1 MKALV
6 EFVGAGP
13 GAEDLITVRGL
24 RALEQADLVVYAG
37 SLVNPAHLK
46 ACKANCT
53 CLDSASMNLGE
64 QIEAMSDAA
73 LAGKRVVRLHTGDP
87 AMYGASNEQI
97 RGLAQ
102 KGVAASIIPGVSS
115 VFAAAAALGC
125 ELTSPDVSQS
135 VVLTRTP
142 GRTPMPQGEDA
153 AAFARTG
160 AMLVFFLSTGKVG
173 ELMRHLME
181 QGGLAEDTPAAIVY
195 RASWPDER
203 ILRGTVGDI
212 ARQALV
218 IVGRALGA
226 NGTASRLYDADF
238 SHGYRNRLVSENFDG
253 RCALYAFTDKG
264 LTRAREIAAG
274 LGLPT
279 VLHSTRSSNAE
290 GIMHIPAQDFDSRLA
305 ANWAQFDAHIFIGA
319 TGIPF
324 RKAAPLLRDK
334 SIDPAVLACPES
346 GSHVIALTSGHFGG
360 TNRLARRIARITGGQ
375 AVIGSPADV
384 NSLPAFDEAAA
395 QEHARILNPEAVRAL
410 NAALLD
416 GSPIAFCG
424 TRAVFERHFASTGQV
439 AFFENPQ
446 DVTCGHAILWD
457 SENTLPEEVL
467 YLDVSSRAF
476 VLGVGCRR
484 GVKPQELRL
493 VAERYLSEFGLN
505 AENIASIATCTVKED
520 EPTILGLGEAW
531 QVPVAF
537 HSAEELDAVPVS
549 APSEKVREKVGTASV
564 CEAACLL
571 SAGYGSIPQPA
582 LYAPKSAFGDVT
594 LALARL
600 PHLPVPKSGQGEI
613 VVAGLGSGAPGHI
626 TPDVDTA
633 LRRCDT
639 VAGYSHYVDFIRDRI
654 AGKPVIQNG
663 MKGEVERCLSALE
676 AALDGQNVC
685 MVCSGDPGILA
696 MAGLLYELR
705 AREPRFG
712 DIPIRVLPGITAATI
727 AAASLGAPLQNGFS
741 LVSLS
746 DLLVP
751 ADEVRRN
758 IRSVAQSLLPVA
770 LYNPAGRKR
779 RDLLE
784 ETLAVFREHRGED
797 VLCAYVK
804 NAGREQET
812 KWAGKLSEFPA
823 AEVDMSTLIIIGG
836 PALIPASCTSRAAM
850 WRSIW
855 NRGKREPEERGQRP
869 SEGKPFPSRAFRPP
883 VPAGALP
890 GLRKAKTLTNLL
902 CIITYRGNAKS

>member
-1 MKALV
+1 M
-6 EFVGAGP
+6 
-13 GAEDLITVRGL
+13 
-24 RALEQADLVVYAG
+24 
-37 SLVNPAHLK
+37 
-46 ACKANCT
+46 
-53 CLDSASMNLGE
+53 
-64 QIEAMSDAA
+64 
-73 LAGKRVVRLHTGDP
+73 
-87 AMYGASNEQI
+87 
-97 RGLAQ
+97 
-102 KGVAASIIPGVSS
+102 
-115 VFAAAAALGC
+115 
-125 ELTSPDVSQS
+125 
-135 VVLTRTP
+135 
-142 GRTPMPQGEDA
+142 
-153 AAFARTG
+153 
-160 AMLVFFLSTGKVG
+160 
-173 ELMRHLME
+173 
-181 QGGLAEDTPAAIVY
+181 
-195 RASWPDER
+195 
-203 ILRGTVGDI
+203 
-212 ARQALV
+212 
-218 IVGRALGA
+218 
-226 NGTASRLYDADF
+226 
-238 SHGYRNRLVSENFDG
+238 
-253 RCALYAFTDKG
+253 
-264 LTRAREIAAG
+264 
-274 LGLPT
+274 
-279 VLHSTRSSNAE
+279 
-290 GIMHIPAQDFDSRLA
+290 
-305 ANWAQFDAHIFIGA
+305 
-319 TGIPF
+319 
-324 RKAAPLLRDK
+324 
-334 SIDPAVLACPES
+334 
-346 GSHVIALTSGHFGG
+346 
-360 TNRLARRIARITGGQ
+360 
-375 AVIGSPADV
+375 
-384 NSLPAFDEAAA
+384 
-395 QEHARILNPEAVRAL
+395 
-410 NAALLD
+410 
-416 GSPIAFCG
+416 
-424 TRAVFERHFASTGQV
+424 
-439 AFFENPQ
+439 
-446 DVTCGHAILWD
+446 
-457 SENTLPEEVL
+457 
-467 YLDVSSRAF
+467 
-476 VLGVGCRR
+476 
-484 GVKPQELRL
+484 
-493 VAERYLSEFGLN
+493 
-505 AENIASIATCTVKED
+505 
-520 EPTILGLGEAW
+520 
-531 QVPVAF
+531 AF

-626 TPDVDTA
+626 TPDADTA

-812 KWAGKLSEFPA
+812 KWLGKLSEFPA

-836 PALIPASCTSRAAM
+836 PRTRLDSGVLYEP
-850 WRSIW
+850 
-855 NRGKREPEERGQRP
+855 RGYVEKYME
-869 SEGKPFPSRAFRPP
+869 
-883 VPAGALP
+883 
-890 GLRKAKTLTNLL
+890 
-902 CIITYRGNAKS
+902 

>member
-46 ACKANCT
+46 ACKADCT

-73 LAGKRVVRLHTGDP
+73 LTGKRVVRLHTGDP
-87 AMYGASNEQI
+87 AMYGAINEQI

-181 QGGLAEDTPAAIVY
+181 QGGLAEGTPAAIVY

-212 ARQALV
+212 ARQAEEAGLGRQALV

-238 SHGYRNRLVSENFDG
+238 SHGYRNRLVSEDFDG

-279 VLHSTRSSNAE
+279 VLHSTRPSSAE
-290 GIMHIPAQDFDSRLA
+290 GIVHIPAQDFDSRLA

-334 SIDPAVLACPES
+334 NIDPAVLACPES

-446 DVTCGHAILWD
+446 DVTCGHAVLWD

-505 AENIASIATCTVKED
+505 AENIAGIATCTVKED
-520 EPTILGLGEAW
+520 EPAILGLGEAW

-571 SAGYGSIPQPA
+571 SAGYGSIPQPT

-633 LRRCDT
+633 IRRCDT

-676 AALDGQNVC
+676 AALAGQNVC

-705 AREPRFG
+705 TREPRFR

-727 AAASLGAPLQNGFS
+727 AASSLGAPLQNGFS

-746 DLLVP
+746 DLLVS

-812 KWAGKLSEFPA
+812 KWLGKLSEFPA

-836 PALIPASCTSRAAM
+836 PRTRLDSGVLYEP
-850 WRSIW
+850 
-855 NRGKREPEERGQRP
+855 RGYVEKYME
-869 SEGKPFPSRAFRPP
+869 
-883 VPAGALP
+883 
-890 GLRKAKTLTNLL
+890 
-902 CIITYRGNAKS
+902 

>member
-46 ACKANCT
+46 ACKADCT

-73 LAGKRVVRLHTGDP
+73 LTGKRVVRLHTGDP
-87 AMYGASNEQI
+87 AMYGAINEQI

-181 QGGLAEDTPAAIVY
+181 QGGLAEGNPAAIVY

-212 ARQALV
+212 ARQAEEAGLGRQALV

-238 SHGYRNRLVSENFDG
+238 SHGYRNRLVSEDFDG

-279 VLHSTRSSNAE
+279 VLHSTHPSGAE
-290 GIMHIPAQDFDSRLA
+290 GIVHIPAQDFDSRLA

-334 SIDPAVLACPES
+334 NIDPAVLACPES

-446 DVTCGHAILWD
+446 DVTCGHAVLWD

-505 AENIASIATCTVKED
+505 AENIAGIATCTVKED
-520 EPTILGLGEAW
+520 EPAILGLGEAW

-633 LRRCDT
+633 IRRCDT

-676 AALDGQNVC
+676 AALAGQNVC

-705 AREPRFG
+705 TREPRFR

-727 AAASLGAPLQNGFS
+727 AASSLGAPLQNGFS

-746 DLLVP
+746 DLLVS

-812 KWAGKLSEFPA
+812 KWLGKLSEFPA

-836 PALIPASCTSRAAM
+836 PRTRLDSGVLYEP
-850 WRSIW
+850 
-855 NRGKREPEERGQRP
+855 RGYVEKYME
-869 SEGKPFPSRAFRPP
+869 
-883 VPAGALP
+883 
-890 GLRKAKTLTNLL
+890 
-902 CIITYRGNAKS
+902 

>member
-46 ACKANCT
+46 ACKADCT

-87 AMYGASNEQI
+87 AMYGAINEQI

-181 QGGLAEDTPAAIVY
+181 QGGLAEGTPAAIVY

-212 ARQALV
+212 ARQAEEAGLGRQALV

-279 VLHSTRSSNAE
+279 VLHSTRPSSAE
-290 GIMHIPAQDFDSRLA
+290 GIVHIPAQDFDSRLA

-334 SIDPAVLACPES
+334 NIDPAVLACPES

-446 DVTCGHAILWD
+446 DVTCGHAVLWD

-520 EPTILGLGEAW
+520 EPAILELGEAW

-571 SAGYGSIPQPA
+571 SAGYGSIPQPT

-633 LRRCDT
+633 IRRCDT

-676 AALDGQNVC
+676 AALAGQNVC

-705 AREPRFG
+705 TREPRFR

-727 AAASLGAPLQNGFS
+727 AASSLGAPLQNGFS

-746 DLLVP
+746 DLLVS

-779 RDLLE
+779 RNLLE

-812 KWAGKLSEFPA
+812 KWLGKLSEFPA

-836 PALIPASCTSRAAM
+836 PRTRLDSGVLYEP
-850 WRSIW
+850 
-855 NRGKREPEERGQRP
+855 RGYVEKYME
-869 SEGKPFPSRAFRPP
+869 
-883 VPAGALP
+883 
-890 GLRKAKTLTNLL
+890 
-902 CIITYRGNAKS
+902 

>member
-46 ACKANCT
+46 ACKADCT

-73 LAGKRVVRLHTGDP
+73 LTGKRVVRLHTGDP
-87 AMYGASNEQI
+87 AMYGAINEQI

-181 QGGLAEDTPAAIVY
+181 QGGLAEGTPAAIVY

-212 ARQALV
+212 ARQAEEAGLGRQALV

-238 SHGYRNRLVSENFDG
+238 SHGYRNRLVSEDFDG

-279 VLHSTRSSNAE
+279 VLHSTHPSGAE
-290 GIMHIPAQDFDSRLA
+290 GIVHIPAQDFDSRLA

-334 SIDPAVLACPES
+334 NIDPAVLACPES

-446 DVTCGHAILWD
+446 DVTCGHAVLWD

-505 AENIASIATCTVKED
+505 AENIAGIATCTVKED
-520 EPTILGLGEAW
+520 EPAILGLGEAW

-633 LRRCDT
+633 IRRCDT

-676 AALDGQNVC
+676 AALAGQNVC

-705 AREPRFG
+705 TREPRFR

-727 AAASLGAPLQNGFS
+727 AASSLGAPLQNGFS

-746 DLLVP
+746 DLLVS

-784 ETLAVFREHRGED
+784 ETLAVFRDHRGED
-797 VLCAYVK
+797 VLCASVK
-804 NAGREQET
+804 IAGREQET
-812 KWAGKLSEFPA
+812 KWLGKLSEFPA

-836 PALIPASCTSRAAM
+836 PRTRLDSGVLYEP
-850 WRSIW
+850 
-855 NRGKREPEERGQRP
+855 RGYVEKYME
-869 SEGKPFPSRAFRPP
+869 
-883 VPAGALP
+883 
-890 GLRKAKTLTNLL
+890 
-902 CIITYRGNAKS
+902 

>member
-46 ACKANCT
+46 ACKADCT

-87 AMYGASNEQI
+87 AMYGTINEQI

-212 ARQALV
+212 ARQAEEAGLGRQALV

-279 VLHSTRSSNAE
+279 VLHSTRPSSAE
-290 GIMHIPAQDFDSRLA
+290 GIVHIPAQDFDSRLA

-334 SIDPAVLACPES
+334 NIDPAVLACPES

-384 NSLPAFDEAAA
+384 NGLPAFDEAAA

-446 DVTCGHAILWD
+446 DVTCGHAVLWD
-457 SENTLPEEVL
+457 SENTLPEGML
-467 YLDVSSRAF
+467 HLDVSSRAF

-520 EPTILGLGEAW
+520 EPAILGLGEAW

-571 SAGYGSIPQPA
+571 SAGYGSIPQPT

-600 PHLPVPKSGQGEI
+600 PHLAVPQNGQGEI

-676 AALDGQNVC
+676 AALAGQNVC

-705 AREPRFG
+705 TREPRFR

-746 DLLVP
+746 DLLVS

-784 ETLAVFREHRGED
+784 ETLAVFREHRGGD

-812 KWAGKLSEFPA
+812 KWVGKLSEFPA

-836 PALIPASCTSRAAM
+836 PRTRLDSGVLYEP
-850 WRSIW
+850 
-855 NRGKREPEERGQRP
+855 RGYVEKYME
-869 SEGKPFPSRAFRPP
+869 
-883 VPAGALP
+883 
-890 GLRKAKTLTNLL
+890 
-902 CIITYRGNAKS
+902 

>member
-87 AMYGASNEQI
+87 AMYGAINEQI

-212 ARQALV
+212 ARQAEEAGLGRQALV

-238 SHGYRNRLVSENFDG
+238 SHGYRNRLVSEDFDG

-279 VLHSTRSSNAE
+279 VLHSTRPSNAE
-290 GIMHIPAQDFDSRLA
+290 GIVHIPAQDFDSRLA

-324 RKAAPLLRDK
+324 RKATPLLRGK

-346 GSHVIALTSGHFGG
+346 GSHVIAITSGHFGG

-384 NSLPAFDEAAA
+384 NGLPAFDEAAA

-416 GSPIAFCG
+416 GTPIAFCG

-439 AFFENPQ
+439 VFFENPQ
-446 DVTCGHAILWD
+446 KVTCGHVVLWD
-457 SENTLPEEVL
+457 SENTLPEGVL
-467 YLDVSSRAF
+467 HLDVSSRAF

-505 AENIASIATCTVKED
+505 AENIAGIATCTVKED
-520 EPTILGLGEAW
+520 EPAILGLGEAW

-571 SAGYGSIPQPA
+571 SAGYGSIPQPT

-600 PHLPVPKSGQGEI
+600 PHLAVLKSGQGKI

-676 AALDGQNVC
+676 AALAGQNVC

-705 AREPRFG
+705 TREPRFR

-746 DLLVP
+746 DLLVS

-784 ETLAVFREHRGED
+784 ETLAVFREHRGGD

-812 KWAGKLSEFPA
+812 KWVGKLSEFPA

-836 PALIPASCTSRAAM
+836 PRTRLDSGVLYEP
-850 WRSIW
+850 
-855 NRGKREPEERGQRP
+855 RGYVEKYME
-869 SEGKPFPSRAFRPP
+869 
-883 VPAGALP
+883 
-890 GLRKAKTLTNLL
+890 
-902 CIITYRGNAKS
+902 

>member
-46 ACKANCT
+46 ACKADCT

-73 LAGKRVVRLHTGDP
+73 LTGKRVVRLHTGDP
-87 AMYGASNEQI
+87 AMYGAINEQI

-181 QGGLAEDTPAAIVY
+181 QGGLAEGTPAAIVY

-212 ARQALV
+212 ARQAEEAGLGRQALV

-238 SHGYRNRLVSENFDG
+238 SHGYRNRLVSEDFDG

-279 VLHSTRSSNAE
+279 VLHSTRPSNAE
-290 GIMHIPAQDFDSRLA
+290 GIAHIPAQDFDSRLA

-334 SIDPAVLACPES
+334 NIDPAVLACPES

-446 DVTCGHAILWD
+446 DVTCGHAVLWD

-505 AENIASIATCTVKED
+505 AENIAGIATCTVKED
-520 EPTILGLGEAW
+520 EPAILGLGEAW

-571 SAGYGSIPQPA
+571 SAGYGSIPQPT

-600 PHLPVPKSGQGEI
+600 PHLAVPQNGQGEI

-676 AALDGQNVC
+676 AALAGQNVC

-705 AREPRFG
+705 TREPRFR

-727 AAASLGAPLQNGFS
+727 AASSLGAPLQNGFS

-746 DLLVP
+746 DLLVS

-836 PALIPASCTSRAAM
+836 PRTRLDSGVLYEP
-850 WRSIW
+850 
-855 NRGKREPEERGQRP
+855 RGYVEKYME
-869 SEGKPFPSRAFRPP
+869 
-883 VPAGALP
+883 
-890 GLRKAKTLTNLL
+890 
-902 CIITYRGNAKS
+902 

>member
-46 ACKANCT
+46 ACKADCT

-87 AMYGASNEQI
+87 AMYGAINEQI

-212 ARQALV
+212 ARQAEEAGLGRQALV

-279 VLHSTRSSNAE
+279 VLHSTRPSSAE
-290 GIMHIPAQDFDSRLA
+290 GIVHIPAQDFDSRLA

-324 RKAAPLLRDK
+324 RKATPLLRGK

-384 NSLPAFDEAAA
+384 NGLPAFDEAAA
-395 QEHARILNPEAVRAL
+395 QEHARILNPKAVRAL

-416 GSPIAFCG
+416 GTPIAFCG

-439 AFFENPQ
+439 VFFENPQ
-446 DVTCGHAILWD
+446 KVTCGHAVLWD

-505 AENIASIATCTVKED
+505 AENIAGIATCTVKED
-520 EPTILGLGEAW
+520 EPAILGLGEAW
-531 QVPVAF
+531 RVPVAF
-537 HSAEELDAVPVS
+537 HSGEELDAVPVS

-571 SAGYGSIPQPA
+571 SAGYGSIPQPT

-676 AALDGQNVC
+676 AALAGQNVC

-779 RDLLE
+779 RALLD
-784 ETLAVFREHRGED
+784 ETLAVFREHRGRD

-836 PALIPASCTSRAAM
+836 PRTRLDSGVLYEP
-850 WRSIW
+850 
-855 NRGKREPEERGQRP
+855 RGYVEKYME
-869 SEGKPFPSRAFRPP
+869 
-883 VPAGALP
+883 
-890 GLRKAKTLTNLL
+890 
-902 CIITYRGNAKS
+902 

>member
-181 QGGLAEDTPAAIVY
+181 QGGLAEGTPAAIVY

-212 ARQALV
+212 ARQAEEAGLGRQALV

-238 SHGYRNRLVSENFDG
+238 SHGYRNRLVSEDFDG

-279 VLHSTRSSNAE
+279 VLHSTRPSNAE
-290 GIMHIPAQDFDSRLA
+290 GIVHIPAQDFDSRLA

-324 RKAAPLLRDK
+324 RKVAPLLRGK

-384 NSLPAFDEAAA
+384 NGLPAFDEAAA
-395 QEHARILNPEAVRAL
+395 QEHACILNPEAVRAL

-446 DVTCGHAILWD
+446 DVTCGHAVLWD
-457 SENTLPEEVL
+457 SENMLPEEVL

-505 AENIASIATCTVKED
+505 AENIAGIATCTVKED
-520 EPTILGLGEAW
+520 EPAILGLGEAW

-571 SAGYGSIPQPA
+571 SAGYGSIPQPT

-600 PHLPVPKSGQGEI
+600 PHLAVPKSGQGEI

-676 AALDGQNVC
+676 AALAGQNVC

-705 AREPRFG
+705 TREPRFR

-727 AAASLGAPLQNGFS
+727 AASSLGAPLQNGFS

-779 RDLLE
+779 RALLD
-784 ETLAVFREHRGED
+784 ETLAVFREHRGRD

-812 KWAGKLSEFPA
+812 KWVGKLSEFPA

-836 PALIPASCTSRAAM
+836 PRTRLDSGVLYEP
-850 WRSIW
+850 
-855 NRGKREPEERGQRP
+855 RGYVEKYME
-869 SEGKPFPSRAFRPP
+869 
-883 VPAGALP
+883 
-890 GLRKAKTLTNLL
+890 
-902 CIITYRGNAKS
+902 

>member
-46 ACKANCT
+46 ACKADCT

-73 LAGKRVVRLHTGDP
+73 LTGKRVVRLHTGDP
-87 AMYGASNEQI
+87 AMYGAINEQI

-181 QGGLAEDTPAAIVY
+181 QGGLAEGTPAAIVY

-212 ARQALV
+212 ARQAEEAGLGRQALV

-238 SHGYRNRLVSENFDG
+238 SHGYRNRLVSEDFDG

-279 VLHSTRSSNAE
+279 VLHSTHPSGAE
-290 GIMHIPAQDFDSRLA
+290 GIVHIPAQDFDSRLA

-334 SIDPAVLACPES
+334 NIDPAVLACPES

-446 DVTCGHAILWD
+446 DVTCGHAVLWD

-505 AENIASIATCTVKED
+505 AENIAGIATCTVKED
-520 EPTILGLGEAW
+520 EPAILGLGEAW

-633 LRRCDT
+633 IRRCDT

-676 AALDGQNVC
+676 AALAGQNVC

-705 AREPRFG
+705 TREPRFR

-727 AAASLGAPLQNGFS
+727 AASSLGAPLQNGFS

-746 DLLVP
+746 DLLVS

-770 LYNPAGRKR
+770 LYNPAGFPGTSGR
-779 RDLLE
+779 RRPVRL
-784 ETLAVFREHRGED
+784 RQ
-797 VLCAYVK
+797 K
-804 NAGREQET
+804 
-812 KWAGKLSEFPA
+812 
-823 AEVDMSTLIIIGG
+823 
-836 PALIPASCTSRAAM
+836 
-850 WRSIW
+850 
-855 NRGKREPEERGQRP
+855 RGQGAGNQMVGQAVRVP
-869 SEGKPFPSRAFRPP
+869 RRRGRHVHAHHYRRPP
-883 VPAGALP
+883 DPP
-890 GLRKAKTLTNLL
+890 
-902 CIITYRGNAKS
+902 

>member
-46 ACKANCT
+46 ACKADCT

-73 LAGKRVVRLHTGDP
+73 LTGKRVVRLHTGDP
-87 AMYGASNEQI
+87 AMYGAINEQI

-181 QGGLAEDTPAAIVY
+181 QGGLAEGTPAAIVY

-212 ARQALV
+212 ARQAEEAGLGRQALV

-238 SHGYRNRLVSENFDG
+238 SHGYRNRLVSEDFDG

-279 VLHSTRSSNAE
+279 VLHSTHPSGAE
-290 GIMHIPAQDFDSRLA
+290 GIVHIPAQDFDSRLA

-334 SIDPAVLACPES
+334 NIDPAVLACPES

-446 DVTCGHAILWD
+446 DVTCGHAVLWD

-505 AENIASIATCTVKED
+505 AENIAGIATCTVKED
-520 EPTILGLGEAW
+520 EPAILGLGEAW

-676 AALDGQNVC
+676 AALAGQNVC

-705 AREPRFG
+705 TREPRFR

-727 AAASLGAPLQNGFS
+727 AASSLGAPLQNGFS

-812 KWAGKLSEFPA
+812 KWLGKLSEFPA

-836 PALIPASCTSRAAM
+836 PRTRLDSGVLYEP
-850 WRSIW
+850 
-855 NRGKREPEERGQRP
+855 RGYVEKYME
-869 SEGKPFPSRAFRPP
+869 
-883 VPAGALP
+883 
-890 GLRKAKTLTNLL
+890 
-902 CIITYRGNAKS
+902 

>member
-46 ACKANCT
+46 ACKADCT

-73 LAGKRVVRLHTGDP
+73 LTGKRVVRLHTGDP
-87 AMYGASNEQI
+87 AMYGAINEQI

-181 QGGLAEDTPAAIVY
+181 QGGLAEGTPAAIVY

-212 ARQALV
+212 ARQAQEAGLGRQALV

-238 SHGYRNRLVSENFDG
+238 SHGYRNRLVSEDFDG

-279 VLHSTRSSNAE
+279 VLHSTHPSGAE
-290 GIMHIPAQDFDSRLA
+290 GIVHIPAQDFDSRLA

-334 SIDPAVLACPES
+334 NIDPAVLACPES

-446 DVTCGHAILWD
+446 DVTCGHAVLWD

-505 AENIASIATCTVKED
+505 AENIAGIATCTVKED
-520 EPTILGLGEAW
+520 EPAILGLGEAW

-633 LRRCDT
+633 IRRCDT

-676 AALDGQNVC
+676 AALAGQNVC

-705 AREPRFG
+705 TREPRFR

-727 AAASLGAPLQNGFS
+727 AASSLGAPLQNGFS

-746 DLLVP
+746 DLLVS

-812 KWAGKLSEFPA
+812 KWLGKLSEFPA

-836 PALIPASCTSRAAM
+836 PRTRLDSGVLYEP
-850 WRSIW
+850 
-855 NRGKREPEERGQRP
+855 RGYVEKYME
-869 SEGKPFPSRAFRPP
+869 
-883 VPAGALP
+883 
-890 GLRKAKTLTNLL
+890 
-902 CIITYRGNAKS
+902 

>member
-46 ACKANCT
+46 ACKADCT

-73 LAGKRVVRLHTGDP
+73 LTGKRVVRLHTGDP
-87 AMYGASNEQI
+87 AMYGAINEQI

-203 ILRGTVGDI
+203 ILRGTVDDI
-212 ARQALV
+212 ARQAEEAGLGRQALV

-238 SHGYRNRLVSENFDG
+238 SHGYRNRLVSEDFDG

-279 VLHSTRSSNAE
+279 VLHSTRPSNAE
-290 GIMHIPAQDFDSRLA
+290 GIAHIPAQDFDSRLA

-324 RKAAPLLRDK
+324 RKATPLLRGK
-334 SIDPAVLACPES
+334 NIDPAVLACPES

-384 NSLPAFDEAAA
+384 NGLPAFDEAAA

-446 DVTCGHAILWD
+446 DVTCGHAVLWD

-505 AENIASIATCTVKED
+505 AENIAGYFAAGNTARVELILTNRPDAKVLRRAEKLQIESVVFDRDTFYNSDRIVGLMRRRQIDYVVLAGFLWLVPENLLTAYPNRIVNIHPALLPRHGGKGMYGDRVHRAVVEAGDRETGI
-520 EPTILGLGEAW
+520 TIHRVNERYDSGDILA
-531 QVPVAF
+531 QYRVPVTETDTSETVAAKVHALEYEHF
-537 HSAEELDAVPVS
+537 PAEI
-549 APSEKVREKVGTASV
+549 EKE
-564 CEAACLL
+564 
-571 SAGYGSIPQPA
+571 I
-582 LYAPKSAFGDVT
+582 
-594 LALARL
+594 ARL
-600 PHLPVPKSGQGEI
+600 
-613 VVAGLGSGAPGHI
+613 
-626 TPDVDTA
+626 
-633 LRRCDT
+633 
-639 VAGYSHYVDFIRDRI
+639 
-654 AGKPVIQNG
+654 
-663 MKGEVERCLSALE
+663 
-676 AALDGQNVC
+676 
-685 MVCSGDPGILA
+685 
-696 MAGLLYELR
+696 
-705 AREPRFG
+705 
-712 DIPIRVLPGITAATI
+712 
-727 AAASLGAPLQNGFS
+727 
-741 LVSLS
+741 
-746 DLLVP
+746 
-751 ADEVRRN
+751 
-758 IRSVAQSLLPVA
+758 
-770 LYNPAGRKR
+770 
-779 RDLLE
+779 
-784 ETLAVFREHRGED
+784 
-797 VLCAYVK
+797 
-804 NAGREQET
+804 
-812 KWAGKLSEFPA
+812 
-823 AEVDMSTLIIIGG
+823 
-836 PALIPASCTSRAAM
+836 
-850 WRSIW
+850 
-855 NRGKREPEERGQRP
+855 
-869 SEGKPFPSRAFRPP
+869 
-883 VPAGALP
+883 
-890 GLRKAKTLTNLL
+890 
-902 CIITYRGNAKS
+902 

>member
-24 RALEQADLVVYAG
+24 SALEQADLVVYAG

-46 ACKANCT
+46 ACKADCT

-73 LAGKRVVRLHTGDP
+73 LTGKRVVRLHTGDP
-87 AMYGASNEQI
+87 AMYGAINEQI

-181 QGGLAEDTPAAIVY
+181 QGGLAEGTPAAIVY

-212 ARQALV
+212 ARQAEEAGLGRQALV

-238 SHGYRNRLVSENFDG
+238 SHGYRNRLVSEDFDG

-279 VLHSTRSSNAE
+279 VLHSTHPSGAE
-290 GIMHIPAQDFDSRLA
+290 GIVHIPAQDFDSRLA

-334 SIDPAVLACPES
+334 NIDPAVLACPES

-446 DVTCGHAILWD
+446 DVTCGHAVLWD

-505 AENIASIATCTVKED
+505 AENIAGIATCTVKED
-520 EPTILGLGEAW
+520 EPAILGLGEAW

-633 LRRCDT
+633 IRRCDT

-676 AALDGQNVC
+676 AALAGQNVC

-705 AREPRFG
+705 TREPRFR

-727 AAASLGAPLQNGFS
+727 AASSLGAPLQNGFS

-746 DLLVP
+746 DLLVS

-812 KWAGKLSEFPA
+812 KWLGKLSEFPA

-836 PALIPASCTSRAAM
+836 PRTRLDSGVLYEP
-850 WRSIW
+850 
-855 NRGKREPEERGQRP
+855 RGYVEKYME
-869 SEGKPFPSRAFRPP
+869 
-883 VPAGALP
+883 
-890 GLRKAKTLTNLL
+890 
-902 CIITYRGNAKS
+902 

>member
-87 AMYGASNEQI
+87 AMYGAINEQI

-212 ARQALV
+212 ARQAEEAGLGRQALV

-279 VLHSTRSSNAE
+279 VLHSTRPSSAE
-290 GIMHIPAQDFDSRLA
+290 GIVHIPAQDFDSRLA

-324 RKAAPLLRDK
+324 RKATPLLRGK

-384 NSLPAFDEAAA
+384 NGLPAFDEAAA

-416 GSPIAFCG
+416 GTPIAFCG

-439 AFFENPQ
+439 VFFENPQ
-446 DVTCGHAILWD
+446 KVTCGHVVLWD
-457 SENTLPEEVL
+457 SENTLPEGVL
-467 YLDVSSRAF
+467 HLDVSSRAF

-520 EPTILGLGEAW
+520 EPAILGLGEAW

-571 SAGYGSIPQPA
+571 SAGYGSIPQPT
-582 LYAPKSAFGDVT
+582 LYAPKAAFGDVT

-600 PHLPVPKSGQGEI
+600 PHLSAPKAARGQ
-613 VVAGLGSGAPGHI
+613 VVVVGLGSGVPEQI
-626 TPDVDTA
+626 TPEVDAA
-633 LRRCDT
+633 LRHCDT
-639 VAGYSHYVDFIRDRI
+639 VAGYSNYVDFIRDRI
-654 AGKPVIQNG
+654 IGKPIIQNG
-663 MKGEVERCLSALE
+663 MMGEVARCRATLE
-676 AALDGQNVC
+676 AAAAGQEVC

-696 MAGLLYELR
+696 MAGLLFELR
-705 AREPRFG
+705 AREPEFA

-746 DLLVP
+746 DLLVS

-784 ETLAVFREHRGED
+784 ETLAVFREHRGGD

-812 KWAGKLSEFPA
+812 KWVGKLSEFPA

-836 PALIPASCTSRAAM
+836 PRTRLDSGVLYEP
-850 WRSIW
+850 
-855 NRGKREPEERGQRP
+855 RGYVEKYME
-869 SEGKPFPSRAFRPP
+869 
-883 VPAGALP
+883 
-890 GLRKAKTLTNLL
+890 
-902 CIITYRGNAKS
+902 

>member
-1 MKALV
+1 
-6 EFVGAGP
+6 
-13 GAEDLITVRGL
+13 
-24 RALEQADLVVYAG
+24 
-37 SLVNPAHLK
+37 
-46 ACKANCT
+46 
-53 CLDSASMNLGE
+53 
-64 QIEAMSDAA
+64 
-73 LAGKRVVRLHTGDP
+73 
-87 AMYGASNEQI
+87 
-97 RGLAQ
+97 
-102 KGVAASIIPGVSS
+102 
-115 VFAAAAALGC
+115 
-125 ELTSPDVSQS
+125 
-135 VVLTRTP
+135 
-142 GRTPMPQGEDA
+142 
-153 AAFARTG
+153 
-160 AMLVFFLSTGKVG
+160 MLVFFLSTGKVG

-212 ARQALV
+212 ARQAEEAGLGRQALV

-290 GIMHIPAQDFDSRLA
+290 GIVHIPVQDFDSRLA

-324 RKAAPLLRDK
+324 RKAAPRCATRALTRR
-334 SIDPAVLACPES
+334 LARPES
-346 GSHVIALTSGHFGG
+346 GSHVIALPPAFRG
-360 TNRLARRIARITGGQ
+360 TNRRARCIARITGGQ
-375 AVIGSPADV
+375 AVSAPRDV

-416 GSPIAFCG
+416 GSPRACCG

-520 EPTILGLGEAW
+520 EPAILGLGEAW

-549 APSEKVREKVGTASV
+549 ASV

-779 RDLLE
+779 RALLD
-784 ETLAVFREHRGED
+784 ETLAVFREHRGRD

-812 KWAGKLSEFPA
+812 KWVGKLSEFPA

-836 PALIPASCTSRAAM
+836 PRTRLDSGVLYEP
-850 WRSIW
+850 
-855 NRGKREPEERGQRP
+855 RGYVEKYME
-869 SEGKPFPSRAFRPP
+869 
-883 VPAGALP
+883 
-890 GLRKAKTLTNLL
+890 
-902 CIITYRGNAKS
+902 

>member
-46 ACKANCT
+46 ACKADCT

-73 LAGKRVVRLHTGDP
+73 LTGKRVVRLHTGDP
-87 AMYGASNEQI
+87 AMYGAINEQI

-181 QGGLAEDTPAAIVY
+181 QGGLAEGTPAAIVY

-212 ARQALV
+212 ARQAEEAGLGRQALV

-238 SHGYRNRLVSENFDG
+238 SHGYRNRLVSEDFDG

-279 VLHSTRSSNAE
+279 VLHSTHPSGAE
-290 GIMHIPAQDFDSRLA
+290 GIVHIPAQDFDSRLA

-334 SIDPAVLACPES
+334 NIDPAVLACPES

-446 DVTCGHAILWD
+446 DVTCGHAVLWD

-505 AENIASIATCTVKED
+505 AENIAGIATCTVKED
-520 EPTILGLGEAW
+520 EPAILGLGEAW

-633 LRRCDT
+633 IRRCDT

-676 AALDGQNVC
+676 AALAGQNVC

-705 AREPRFG
+705 TREPRFR

-727 AAASLGAPLQNGFS
+727 AASSLGAPLQNGFS

-746 DLLVP
+746 DLLVS

-812 KWAGKLSEFPA
+812 KWFGKLSEFPA

-836 PALIPASCTSRAAM
+836 PRTRLDSGVLYEP
-850 WRSIW
+850 
-855 NRGKREPEERGQRP
+855 RGYVEKYME
-869 SEGKPFPSRAFRPP
+869 
-883 VPAGALP
+883 
-890 GLRKAKTLTNLL
+890 
-902 CIITYRGNAKS
+902 

>member
-46 ACKANCT
+46 ACKADCT

-73 LAGKRVVRLHTGDP
+73 LTGKRVVRLHTGDP
-87 AMYGASNEQI
+87 AMYGAINEQI

-181 QGGLAEDTPAAIVY
+181 QGGLAEGTPAAIVY

-212 ARQALV
+212 ARQAEEAGLGRQALV

-279 VLHSTRSSNAE
+279 VLHSTHPSGAE
-290 GIMHIPAQDFDSRLA
+290 GIVHIPAQDFDSRLA

-334 SIDPAVLACPES
+334 NIDPAVLACPES

-446 DVTCGHAILWD
+446 DVTCGHAVLWD

-505 AENIASIATCTVKED
+505 AENIAGIATCTVKED
-520 EPTILGLGEAW
+520 EPAILGLGEAW

-676 AALDGQNVC
+676 AALAGQNVC

-705 AREPRFG
+705 TREPRFR

-727 AAASLGAPLQNGFS
+727 AASSLGAPLQNGFS

-746 DLLVP
+746 DLLVS

-812 KWAGKLSEFPA
+812 KWLGKLSEFPA

-836 PALIPASCTSRAAM
+836 PRTRLDSGVLYEP
-850 WRSIW
+850 
-855 NRGKREPEERGQRP
+855 RGYVEKYME
-869 SEGKPFPSRAFRPP
+869 
-883 VPAGALP
+883 
-890 GLRKAKTLTNLL
+890 
-902 CIITYRGNAKS
+902 

>member
-24 RALEQADLVVYAG
+24 SALEQADLVVYAG

-46 ACKANCT
+46 ACKADCT

-87 AMYGASNEQI
+87 AMYGAINEQI

-212 ARQALV
+212 ARQAEEAGLGRQALV

-238 SHGYRNRLVSENFDG
+238 SHGYRNRLVSEDFDG

-279 VLHSTRSSNAE
+279 VLHSTHPSGAE
-290 GIMHIPAQDFDSRLA
+290 GIVHIPAQDFDSRLA

-334 SIDPAVLACPES
+334 NIDPAVLACPES

-520 EPTILGLGEAW
+520 EPAILGLGEAW

-676 AALDGQNVC
+676 ADLDGQNVC

-705 AREPRFG
+705 TREPRFR

-727 AAASLGAPLQNGFS
+727 AASSLGAPLQNGFS

-812 KWAGKLSEFPA
+812 KWVGKLSEFPA

-836 PALIPASCTSRAAM
+836 PRTRLDSGVLYEP
-850 WRSIW
+850 
-855 NRGKREPEERGQRP
+855 RGYVEKYME
-869 SEGKPFPSRAFRPP
+869 
-883 VPAGALP
+883 
-890 GLRKAKTLTNLL
+890 
-902 CIITYRGNAKS
+902 

>member
-87 AMYGASNEQI
+87 AMYGAINEQI

-212 ARQALV
+212 ARQAEEAGLGRQALV

-290 GIMHIPAQDFDSRLA
+290 GIVHIPVQDFDSRLA

-520 EPTILGLGEAW
+520 EPAILGLGEAW

-549 APSEKVREKVGTASV
+549 ASV

-746 DLLVP
+746 DLLV
-751 ADEVRRN
+751 
-758 IRSVAQSLLPVA
+758 
-770 LYNPAGRKR
+770 
-779 RDLLE
+779 
-784 ETLAVFREHRGED
+784 ETLAVFREHRGRD

-812 KWAGKLSEFPA
+812 KWVGKLSEFPA

-836 PALIPASCTSRAAM
+836 PRTRLDSGVLYEP
-850 WRSIW
+850 
-855 NRGKREPEERGQRP
+855 RGYVEKYME
-869 SEGKPFPSRAFRPP
+869 
-883 VPAGALP
+883 
-890 GLRKAKTLTNLL
+890 
-902 CIITYRGNAKS
+902 

>member
-87 AMYGASNEQI
+87 AMYGAINEQI

-181 QGGLAEDTPAAIVY
+181 QGGLAEGTPAAIVY

-212 ARQALV
+212 ARQAEEAGLGRQALV

-238 SHGYRNRLVSENFDG
+238 SHGYRNRLVSEDFDG

-279 VLHSTRSSNAE
+279 VLHSTHPSGAE
-290 GIMHIPAQDFDSRLA
+290 GIVHIPAQDFDSRLA

-334 SIDPAVLACPES
+334 NIDPAVLACPES

-520 EPTILGLGEAW
+520 EPAILGLGEAW

-705 AREPRFG
+705 TREPRFR

-727 AAASLGAPLQNGFS
+727 AASSLGAPLQNGFS

-812 KWAGKLSEFPA
+812 KWVGKLSEFPA

-836 PALIPASCTSRAAM
+836 PRTRLDSGVLYEP
-850 WRSIW
+850 
-855 NRGKREPEERGQRP
+855 RGYVEKYME
-869 SEGKPFPSRAFRPP
+869 
-883 VPAGALP
+883 
-890 GLRKAKTLTNLL
+890 
-902 CIITYRGNAKS
+902 